1 MKSAIIAALIAAIA
15 IGGALGAFAATR
27 TIETTANVEVRV
39 WKRISDGE
47 LFLSTRPQ
55 GGEWHTRDTELEFD
69 ELNESGR
76 FQLSTSVTVAVTVE
90 IEVEVEETSSAPIR
104 VATPEARP
112 GDTPVA
118 GPCCE
123 VEGLDDT
130 PAVQDQVVAAMR
142 RVVEFGEET
151 HGLTHSGAITINIS
165 HSLNGLFSRYEE
177 AFGERPE
184 ELPDDCSFQRGEHMF
199 FGPLCRVDDEAYASE
214 WFKRALGG
222 SEVSPGWISHA
233 AFDYFASH
241 YTEGEVPVLT
251 ENRFRRALFYE
262 RANSIRRDEASDDMM
277 TLVMLYAISDYGDY
291 GDYSDWIRLYRST
304 LAGLEADV
312 AFESVFELPLSQF
325 YTEFEEWAAVQR
337 IVIIST
343 AFHSCTEASLHIR
356 TQIGSVGAGR
366 GYPDYR
372 VPLELDEDGDGIV
385 CEGFVSP
392 SSVPTQ

>member
-55 GGEWHTRDTELEFD
+55 GGEWHTRDAELEFD

-123 VEGLDDT
+123 VQGLDDT
-130 PAVQDQVVAAMR
+130 PTVQNAAVAAMR

-151 HGLTHSGAITINIS
+151 HGLTHSGTITINIS
-165 HSLNGLFSRYEE
+165 HSLNGLFSRYQE

-199 FGPLCRVDDEAYASE
+199 FAPLCRVDDVAYASE
-214 WFKRALGG
+214 WFKRALGTG
-222 SEVSPGWISHA
+222 EVSPRWIAHA

-241 YTEGEVPVLT
+241 YTEGDP
-251 ENRFRRALFYE
+251 
-262 RANSIRRDEASDDMM
+262 
-277 TLVMLYAISDYGDY
+277 
-291 GDYSDWIRLYRST
+291 
-304 LAGLEADV
+304 
-312 AFESVFELPLSQF
+312 
-325 YTEFEEWAAVQR
+325 
-337 IVIIST
+337 
-343 AFHSCTEASLHIR
+343 
-356 TQIGSVGAGR
+356 
-366 GYPDYR
+366 
-372 VPLELDEDGDGIV
+372 
-385 CEGFVSP
+385 P
-392 SSVPTQ
+392 S

>member
-1 MKSAIIAALIAAIA
+1 
-15 IGGALGAFAATR
+15 
-27 TIETTANVEVRV
+27 
-39 WKRISDGE
+39 
-47 LFLSTRPQ
+47 
-55 GGEWHTRDTELEFD
+55 
-69 ELNESGR
+69 
-76 FQLSTSVTVAVTVE
+76 
-90 IEVEVEETSSAPIR
+90 
-104 VATPEARP
+104 
-112 GDTPVA
+112 
-118 GPCCE
+118 
-123 VEGLDDT
+123 
-130 PAVQDQVVAAMR
+130 
-142 RVVEFGEET
+142 
-151 HGLTHSGAITINIS
+151 
-165 HSLNGLFSRYEE
+165 
-177 AFGERPE
+177 
-184 ELPDDCSFQRGEHMF
+184 
-199 FGPLCRVDDEAYASE
+199 
-214 WFKRALGG
+214 
-222 SEVSPGWISHA
+222 
-233 AFDYFASH
+233 
-241 YTEGEVPVLT
+241 
-251 ENRFRRALFYE
+251 
-262 RANSIRRDEASDDMM
+262 MM